1 MKSEQAAFGARL
13 SAALAAMDIEASP
26 SELVK
31 LLARY
36 GGTPVTPQAIS
47 GWLAGKHMPRQANM
61 RALAAMVGLEPVVL
75 QYGAASGRG
84 VREPG
89 TAWPENVKGRD
100 RLAFEE
106 FLTLPPTQ
114 QKLVR
119 ELIAAFADASAR
131 RKPSRR

>member
-13 SAALAAMDIEASP
+13 SAALAAADVEESP

-36 GGTPVTPQAIS
+36 NGTPVTPQAVS
-47 GWLAGKHMPRQANM
+47 GWLGGKHMPRQANM
-61 RALAAMVGLEPVVL
+61 RALAAMLGVDPFVL
-75 QYGAASGRG
+75 QYGSTSGRA
-84 VREPG
+84 VREPR
-89 TAWPENVKGRD
+89 TAWPENLSSRN

-106 FLTLPPTQ
+106 FLALPAAQ

-119 ELIAAFADASAR
+119 DLIAAFADAPAR
-131 RKPSRR
+131 RKHSR